1 MASDFSLLADSI
13 EAYPQMAT
21 AGPSGTFVF
30 HGVSD
35 ANKETVEKLN
45 GLMLRV
51 LAAAPVSEHT
61 HFRVKAP
68 RSILGQEFVAT
79 LKDVAPCPDFEEAEH
94 LATMLLR
101 YGFVYPIFEE
111 DLLNVRND
119 GTLYRIQRPYFW
131 PWTSKIVSN
140 IEYAIFL
147 HKRVLR
153 SERHGLNEEEAE
165 CYNLYLE
172 LLGHQWRFVT
182 EQAES
187 RLKSHK
193 KKEKIERVI
202 YDSDER
208 AFWRLR
214 KPGSNA
220 LEEPPNKLLKKLR
233 KPTAEMLKKEIE
245 IMEKALRNK
254 PWLQAEPSQQRMI
267 TTVTQMQQFDPMFS
281 PPQPSNP
288 WISDDPTYFAL
299 NSDTADIPTESKVRE
314 WTVGFKFLMF
324 NKMGRQAFES
334 FLETEFSRENIRFW
348 NAVQDLKRAP
358 IRLVDEK
365 VKQIYDEFMAPDGK
379 SPINVEIST
388 REQVEKMLREGKR
401 KRYAFSA
408 AEDDIYYLM
417 ERDAYP
423 RFVRSDFYKD
433 LLKSAQQPG
442 SKRTW
447 KNLLKS
453 KTKALQPSASQ
464 QKAQREDESQESP
477 STDSVAAAWVQQLK
491 LEETGLSEQAE

>member
-1 MASDFSLLADSI
+1 
-13 EAYPQMAT
+13 
-21 AGPSGTFVF
+21 
-30 HGVSD
+30 
-35 ANKETVEKLN
+35 
-45 GLMLRV
+45 MLRV
-51 LAAAPVSEHT
+51 SGAAPIAEHT

-79 LKDVAPCPDFEEAEH
+79 LKEVAPCPDIEEAEH

-131 PWTSKIVSN
+131 PWTSKVVSN

-172 LLGHQWRFVT
+172 LLGHQWKFVT

-202 YDSDER
+202 YDSDEK

-220 LEEPPNKLLKKLR
+220 LED
-233 KPTAEMLKKEIE
+233 TEMIKKEIE
-245 IMEKALRNK
+245 IMEKALRDK

-267 TTVTQMQQFDPMFS
+267 ATVTQMQQFDPMFNS
-281 PPQPSNP
+281 PQPSNP
-288 WISDDPTYFAL
+288 WISDDPTYFGL
-299 NSDTADIPTESKVRE
+299 NTDIPTESKVRE

-324 NKMGRQAFES
+324 NRMGRQAFES

-365 VKQIYDEFMAPDGK
+365 VKQIYEEFMAPDGR

-388 REQVEKMLREGKR
+388 REQVDRMLKEGTR
-401 KRYAFSA
+401 KRYAFTA

-423 RFVRSDFYKD
+423 RFVRSGFYKD
-433 LLKSAQQPG
+433 LLKSAQQPV
-442 SKRTW
+442 S
-447 KNLLKS
+447 
-453 KTKALQPSASQ
+453 
-464 QKAQREDESQESP
+464 
-477 STDSVAAAWVQQLK
+477 
-491 LEETGLSEQAE
+491 LSFL